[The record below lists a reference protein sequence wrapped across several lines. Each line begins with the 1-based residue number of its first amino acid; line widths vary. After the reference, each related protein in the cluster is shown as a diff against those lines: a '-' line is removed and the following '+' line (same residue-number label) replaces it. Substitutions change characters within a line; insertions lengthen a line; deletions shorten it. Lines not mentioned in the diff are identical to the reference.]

1 MSVKVTGWES
11 GLGSSKP
18 VKAKDYRFAAMGFI
32 GCIDDTLG
40 GWSQSKRL
48 RPLAVELKVG
58 WTKVP
63 LLQSRTHDGLRSR
76 YAERHS
82 HPAKEHRPTATATPA
97 TRGVRP
103 LS

>member
-63 LLQSRTHDGLRSR
+63 LLQSPGRTNDGLRSWWCYKTHTNQNAGSR
-76 YAERHS
+76 DTS
-82 HPAKEHRPTATATPA
+82 HTGPMHV
-97 TRGVRP
+97 G
-103 LS
+103 SS